1 MTLIENG
8 DEQSKIEKRNINN
21 KVPGIVNSDLISV
34 KKELFTNPRFYIQN
48 LLNSLKAR
56 RNSPFSA
63 YKIDLSLT
71 FLKGLYEKV
80 FPQKKHGGH
89 LSSRLGE
96 SNLNTSKDETYNVK
110 DSFTLRKDVLL
121 SDRAI
126 IKILVEGIKVRNQIP
141 SFVELI
147 STRVSFTKTAI
158 QNRIRVGKSMFDS
171 EGIEDLILLY
181 RKKET
186 SHSKILKEIR
196 KIDKRAASQRKLN

>member
-8 DEQSKIEKRNINN
+8 DEQSKTERSNINK
-21 KVPGIVNSDLISV
+21 KVPGIVNTDLISV
-34 KKELFTNPRFYIQN
+34 KTELFTNPRLYIQN
-48 LLNSLKAR
+48 VLKSLKIKGE
-56 RNSPFSA
+56 SPFSG
-63 YKIDLSLT
+63 YKTDLSLT
-71 FLKGLYEKV
+71 FLKDLYEKV
-80 FPQKKHGGH
+80 FPRKKHGGH

-96 SNLNTSKDETYNVK
+96 SNLNTSRDETYNVK

-126 IKILVEGIKVRNQIP
+126 IKILVEGIKVRNRIP

-171 EGIEDLILLY
+171 DGIEDLILLY
-181 RKKET
+181 RKKEI
-186 SHSKILKEIR
+186 SHSKVLKEIR
-196 KIDKRAASQRKLN
+196 KIDKTKRSKLN